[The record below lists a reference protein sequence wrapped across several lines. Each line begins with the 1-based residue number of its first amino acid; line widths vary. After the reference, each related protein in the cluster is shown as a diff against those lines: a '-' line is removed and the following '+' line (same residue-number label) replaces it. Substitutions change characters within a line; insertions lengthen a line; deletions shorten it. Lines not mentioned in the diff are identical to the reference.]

1 MKHVLYITRYATRI
15 YKEKAGLSRLF
26 KHVIIGRM
34 ENDEREET
42 ADRHRQF

>member
-1 MKHVLYITRYATRI
+1 MKHMLYIMRYTTRI

-34 ENDEREET
+34 ENDERE